1 MARAAVGTLAPFE
14 LRRWIL
20 GAPTPASHPGT
31 GAQYPPSLRDSGIRL
46 RSCAPMYIPT
56 KTPRKLDRKRS
67 KLLRS
72 KFKAK
77 NRNRR
82 EGLKK

>member
-1 MARAAVGTLAPFE
+1 
-14 LRRWIL
+14 
-20 GAPTPASHPGT
+20 
-31 GAQYPPSLRDSGIRL
+31 
-46 RSCAPMYIPT
+46 MYIPT

-77 NRNRR
+77 NNGRR
-82 EGLKK
+82 QQLKK

>member
-1 MARAAVGTLAPFE
+1 MPAAACVTRYFGLEAAP
-14 LRRWIL
+14 
-20 GAPTPASHPGT
+20 
-31 GAQYPPSLRDSGIRL
+31 
-46 RSCAPMYIPT
+46 PMYIPT

-77 NRNRR
+77 NRGRR
-82 EGLKK
+82 NGLKK

>member
-1 MARAAVGTLAPFE
+1 MTVVSRLSDRNARNRCAALEPVVETVTLRSSEF
-14 LRRWIL
+14 RFKR
-20 GAPTPASHPGT
+20 
-31 GAQYPPSLRDSGIRL
+31 PSL
-46 RSCAPMYIPT
+46 MYIPT

-77 NRNRR
+77 NNGRR
-82 EGLKK
+82 QQLKK

>member
-1 MARAAVGTLAPFE
+1 MASQGGT
-14 LRRWIL
+14 
-20 GAPTPASHPGT
+20 TPEHLHSPAISEQCAG
-31 GAQYPPSLRDSGIRL
+31 L
-46 RSCAPMYIPT
+46 RSSRFRFKRRGLMYIPT

-82 EGLKK
+82 NGLKK

>member
-1 MARAAVGTLAPFE
+1 MLSVALCRPRTLRKAMF
-14 LRRWIL
+14 
-20 GAPTPASHPGT
+20 
-31 GAQYPPSLRDSGIRL
+31 RL
-46 RSCAPMYIPT
+46 KSCAPMYIPS

-77 NRNRR
+77 NRGRR

>member
-1 MARAAVGTLAPFE
+1 MPAAACVTRYFGLEAAP
-14 LRRWIL
+14 
-20 GAPTPASHPGT
+20 
-31 GAQYPPSLRDSGIRL
+31 
-46 RSCAPMYIPT
+46 PMYIPT
-56 KTPRKLDRKRS
+56 KTPRKLDRKGS

-77 NRNRR
+77 NRGRR

>member
-1 MARAAVGTLAPFE
+1 MRSTPERAHSAWQT
-14 LRRWIL
+14 
-20 GAPTPASHPGT
+20 
-31 GAQYPPSLRDSGIRL
+31 L
-46 RSCAPMYIPT
+46 RSTGFRHKSSAPMYIPT

-77 NRNRR
+77 NRGRR
-82 EGLKK
+82 NGLKK